1 MNLQIA
7 QLFSA
12 NATAA
17 PVNADAGALRSDT
30 LQQLPAVAITR
41 LPGPL
46 IQLTG
51 NALPQEGLVVKDPGL
66 STSQPQVSLAR
77 SSVSQMTLF
86 ELLPVKHSAVLT
98 QADTQRLVTA
108 LAEGLA
114 QSQQLSLVKNNA
126 ALSLGAIVEQASP
139 KQLTLRLQLPG
150 APVIKL
156 DIPATQHAV
165 TEAGDKFSLKITPS
179 TDSRQS
185 GWQITLTPQGK
196 GSAQPAQSVNVP
208 ASAPVVK
215 LALAKALVSEGLS
228 IEGKLQGAL
237 QRSLHLPD
245 GPSGSTGRETLQTLN
260 VSMRGTQLSAT
271 GTQTR
276 PLAMVNLP
284 PALATSASNTLQALP
299 PVPLKLADIASR
311 KGLPVLHIQPPPDH
325 AAPVAGQQVSGA
337 TANNI
342 KDVFSAGSL
351 NLPPEQLSRV
361 SETIRQLSRQ
371 LLAETGSTS
380 EALTKLV
387 SILTKAPQGTAAGT
401 KDLMSALSAQIAAS
415 LPVIKTAAGTDNIQH
430 AVTGQTETGIPSQ
443 DTAQSIK
450 QLLQTPALVTTP
462 TNILNPPS
470 QSGFVNALITLLQI
484 SFAGRAVRN
493 QPDLAKALDKAE
505 SVIVRSAASAGGG
518 SPPSKTAGDMAQID
532 SRTHLLDH
540 VKSLLANHQQQKLQ
554 SAEARLQGQDT
565 LYYVLPVAGDEQP
578 PPELFLRVEERDAR
592 EEQAKSSAQRIWHLT
607 MKLSAGEYGELLAK
621 TKIDKDVIHINVYTS
636 TDTLLIKVMDTM
648 PWLLK
653 RLKGLGL
660 EVEQHSCQRGKI
672 PPSLKDTP
680 YQLFETLV

>member
-17 PVNADAGALRSDT
+17 PVNPDAGALRSDT
-30 LQQLPAVAITR
+30 LQQLPAVTITR

-51 NALPQEGLVVKDPGL
+51 NALPQDGLVVKDPGL

-77 SSVSQMTLF
+77 TSVSQMTLF

-108 LAEGLA
+108 LAEGLT
-114 QSQQLSLVKNNA
+114 QTQQLSLVKNNP

-156 DIPATQHAV
+156 DLPATQHGA
-165 TEAGDKFSLKITPS
+165 TQAGDKLSLKITPS

-185 GWQITLTPQGK
+185 GWQITLTTQGK
-196 GSAQPAQSVNVP
+196 GSAQPAQSVTVP

-228 IEGKLQGAL
+228 IEGKLPGAL
-237 QRSLHLPD
+237 KRSLHLSD
-245 GPSGSTGRETLQTLN
+245 GSSGSTGRETLLTLN

-299 PVPLKLADIASR
+299 PVPLKLADIANR
-311 KGLPVLHIQPPPDH
+311 KGLPVLHIQPPPDL
-325 AAPVAGQQVSGA
+325 AAPVASQQVSGA
-337 TANNI
+337 TSNNI
-342 KDVFSAGSL
+342 KDVLSAGPL

-361 SETIRQLSRQ
+361 SENIRKLSRQ

-387 SILTKAPQGTAAGT
+387 SILTKASPGTAAGT
-401 KDLMSALSAQIAAS
+401 RDLMSALSAQITAS

-430 AVTGQTETGIPSQ
+430 AVTVQTETGIPPQ

-505 SVIVRSAASAGGG
+505 SVIVRSTASAGGG

-565 LYYVLPVAGDEQP
+565 LYYVLPVAGDDQP

-607 MKLSAGEYGELLAK
+607 MKLSAGGDGELLAK

-636 TDTLLIKVMDTM
+636 TDALLIKVMDTM